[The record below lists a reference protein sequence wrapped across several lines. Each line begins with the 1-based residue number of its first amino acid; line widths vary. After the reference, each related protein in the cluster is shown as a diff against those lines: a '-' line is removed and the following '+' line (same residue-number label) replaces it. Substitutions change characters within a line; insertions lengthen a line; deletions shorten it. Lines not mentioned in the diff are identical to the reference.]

1 VKILL
6 IIYNI
11 LFLFI
16 GSDIFIQ
23 INHCHH
29 DHDSHNHAHHSH
41 EHHNHHDED
50 KEKVDFHNCDECM
63 NFNNDEN
70 YVDSFYIQFFKF
82 NINKYKLENFNT
94 IEYESFRE
102 YHKRGPPQV

>member
-1 VKILL
+1 MKILL

-16 GSDIFIQ
+16 GNDIFIQ

-29 DHDSHNHAHHSH
+29 NHDSHNHAHHSH
-41 EHHNHHDED
+41 EHHHNED

-70 YVDSFYIQFFKF
+70 FVDSFHIQLFRF
-82 NINKYKLENFNT
+82 NVNKHTLENTNT
-94 IEYESFRE
+94 IAHESFYE
-102 YHKRGPPQV
+102 YYKRGPPQV